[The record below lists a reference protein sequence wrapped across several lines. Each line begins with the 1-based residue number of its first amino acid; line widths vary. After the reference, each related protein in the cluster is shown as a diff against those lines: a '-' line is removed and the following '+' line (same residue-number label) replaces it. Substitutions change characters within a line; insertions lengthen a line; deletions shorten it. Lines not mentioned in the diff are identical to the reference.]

1 MCLSTV
7 YKNEKTPQNMVM
19 SNVQRIDVQD
29 DQLLLT
35 DLMDRE
41 MVIVGKL
48 LLCNWMVFPDGLPEE
63 YQILGKIINGDN
75 VGRANEEEFVI
86 SSSHGIA
93 ISDVALGNLI
103 LEYANKQNAGT
114 VLPFMKEAD
123 IIF

>member
-29 DQLLLT
+29 GQLLLT

-48 LLCNWMVFPDGLPEE
+48 ISVDL
-63 YQILGKIINGDN
+63 
-75 VGRANEEEFVI
+75 VGCV
-86 SSSHGIA
+86 A
-93 ISDVALGNLI
+93 IVQEG
-103 LEYANKQNAGT
+103 
-114 VLPFMKEAD
+114 
-123 IIF
+123 